1 MPHTYAEEN
10 WGLGPKWLTSELP
23 TSTHSSVEQTEAWGL
38 TQLPATCV
46 PTSVSL
52 QVLGTG
58 PDHVCSQTR
67 DWAIQGFS
75 FPSMKANAGCPDS
88 CLLVQTGT
96 HSLPLLQ
103 PLPQLAGN

>member
-1 MPHTYAEEN
+1 MADFRTANLNPFLRGTDR
-10 WGLGPKWLTSELP
+10 GL
-23 TSTHSSVEQTEAWGL
+23 GL